1 MMSEQEMFVALHP
14 DPAKQGTRVTRTTYE
29 SYRAALLQ
37 VIPAEVDGVPFA
49 ALRELVLPHLP
60 ADLSKTTSPGWWTTT
75 VKLDLEARGLIER
88 VPGSKPQRLR
98 RITSGES

>member
-1 MMSEQEMFVALHP
+1 MSDQEMFEARHP
-14 DPAKQGTRVTRTTYE
+14 DPHKQGTRVTKATYD

-37 VIPAEVDGVPFA
+37 VIPSDEDGVPFA
-49 ALRELVLPHLP
+49 ELRELVLPHLP
-60 ADLSKTTSPGWWTTT
+60 AGLSDTTSPGWWTTT

-98 RITSGES
+98 STQK